1 MYKKVDK
8 LLIVALVLA
17 IVYHGS
23 ALLINLEKTYDAY
36 VHIFFAD
43 HYARSWF
50 EPWEYR
56 WYTGFPIT
64 SYPPLSH
71 QLIALFSFI
80 GGLKFGFFMA
90 ALMMLCF
97 FIVGIYRFAE
107 LFVPKHSA
115 GYAAMFAVVA
125 SSIVQTIHIY
135 GQLPT
140 IFGISCL
147 MNALPEVYAYFRT
160 NERRRLITALSIL
173 GVTVAS
179 HHVTTIFGMVFFI
192 VPIVGTALLDEVG
205 VEDAPFFRIVFDL
218 ILLVFKKI
226 KQFLIFFPLVVCEM
240 IIIIFP
246 YWYWSKTDPITQVSI
261 PHGSRDSF
269 IEVASSGIMFFVI
282 PLGFSLLMLPYV
294 FKSLYTRRNILFGL
308 SFSMLMLLGTGGTTP
323 LPIILLGKNA
333 FNILTLDRF
342 TFWASVIA
350 IPFIGDFFRRLFEGD
365 IQLYVVRKVG
375 KRGYYWVLAIPIC
388 LIGFQAMFITNF
400 HKAQA
405 LQPPTVDI
413 IPIVKFLETDQHDRW
428 RFMTLGFGDQMAWL
442 SAQTTALSIDG
453 NYHSARRVPEL
464 TVEPIERIE
473 NCKFKGIQGIGSLQ
487 QFLTI
492 SEKYHLKFIFSNDK
506 FYDPILYFSGWERL
520 QRMDNGIM
528 IWQKPDVPTLPSF
541 LPKKDMPQFQK
552 IMWGVLPL
560 TAFFTLIIVII
571 TFRKKYLLNFFEERQ
586 NNAFK
591 PQDSWMIIVW
601 SFVVLLFFSYFWIK
615 SLLYT
620 PHKDPD
626 TLLKSYYHDLD
637 FKLFKEA
644 FALFTPSTLTF
655 DNYILQLSVKDGLL
669 ASYGKLE
676 GIEIMIK
683 ERFPH
688 KLKVIVKNTW
698 TTPLEVYT
706 VENPHTLIEKDGKWF
721 IVPPEFDKTL
731 APDEHLEKGILALH
745 SQGKRKITTANTEHD
760 DVLDRPEVHILS
772 AKLLQVGKEYVVVG
786 EIQNVDHLP
795 AHLTIQA
802 QLFDKY
808 NVKLVEYNAKYT
820 TNHKV
825 LPKEIVPFR
834 IEFEQTAWVKQEDV
848 NPMKFNPT
856 EFTAFEF
863 RHKPTNFKILARAVV
878 ADKDLYRDIG
888 IEQLSINKQL
898 SGDVI
903 NHGTDE
909 VSVPQ
914 LLTTFYDLDGS
925 VRWVDHYFLRD
936 AVRPQ
941 AKEHFSIPIP
951 AIEKSKVLVSATEK
965 DFFINGLPQ
974 TSLEPNYLNT
984 GRFDIIPQPNGK
996 GFYRIIV
1003 NSYIGNPTIY

>member
-8 LLIVALVLA
+8 LLLIALVLA

-71 QLIALFSFI
+71 QLIALFSFV
-80 GGLKFGFFMA
+80 GGLKFGFFAA

-97 FIVGIYRFAE
+97 FIVGVYRFSE
-107 LFVPKHSA
+107 LFVPKRSA

-205 VEDAPFFRIVFDL
+205 VENAPFFRIVFDL
-218 ILLVFKKI
+218 ILLVFKKL
-226 KQFLIFFPLVVCEM
+226 KQFLIFFPLVIFE
-240 IIIIFP
+240 IIVIIFP

-294 FKSLYTRRNILFGL
+294 FKSLYTRRNILVGL
-308 SFSMLMLLGTGGTTP
+308 SFSMLLLLGTGGTTP
-323 LPIILLGKNA
+323 LPILILGKNA

-342 TFWASVIA
+342 TFWASVLA
-350 IPFIGDFFRRLFEGD
+350 IPFIGDFFRRLIEGD
-365 IQLYVVRKVG
+365 IRLYLVRKSG
-375 KRGYYWVLAIPIC
+375 KIGYYWALAVPIVLV
-388 LIGFQAMFITNF
+388 GFQAVFITNF

-413 IPIVKFLETDQHDRW
+413 VPIIKFLETDQHDRW

-473 NCKFKGIQGIGSLQ
+473 NSKFKGIQGIGSLQ

-520 QRMDNGIM
+520 QRLDNGIM
-528 IWQKPDVPTLPSF
+528 IWQKPDVPTLPSY
-541 LPKKDMPQFQK
+541 LPKRDMPKFQK

-560 TAFFTLIIVII
+560 TAFFTLLSVII
-571 TFRKKYLLNFFEERQ
+571 TFRKKYLLNFFEERE
-586 NNAFK
+586 NDTFR
-591 PQDSWMIIVW
+591 PHDSWVIIVW
-601 SFVVLLFFSYFWIK
+601 SFIVLFFFSYFIIK
-615 SLLYT
+615 SWLY
-620 PHKDPD
+620 DPQKKPE
-626 TLLKSYYHDLD
+626 TLLETYYHDLD

-644 FALFTPSTLTF
+644 FGLFVPGPLTF

-676 GIEIMIK
+676 AIQIKIK

-688 KLKVIVKNTW
+688 KLKVIVKSNW
-698 TTPLEVYT
+698 TTPLVVYT
-706 VENPHTLIEKDGKWF
+706 IENPHTLIEKEGKWF

-745 SQGKRKITTANTEHD
+745 SQGKRKITTASTEHD
-760 DVLDRPEVHILS
+760 DVLDRPECHILS
-772 AKLLQVGKEYVVVG
+772 AKLIRYGKEYVVVG
-786 EIQNVDHLP
+786 ELQNVDHLP
-795 AHLTIQA
+795 AHVTIQA
-802 QLFDKY
+802 QLYDKY
-808 NVKLVEYNAKYT
+808 QIKLVEYNAKYI

-834 IEFEQTAWVKQEDV
+834 IEFEETAWVKQEDV

-863 RHKPTNFKILARAVV
+863 RHKPTSLKILLRAVV

-888 IEQLSINKQL
+888 IEELSMNKTIT
-898 SGDVI
+898 GDVV

-909 VSVPQ
+909 VSVPA
-914 LLTTFYDLDGS
+914 LLSTFYDPDGS
-925 VRWVDHYFLRD
+925 VRWVDNYFLKD
-936 AVRPQ
+936 AIRPQ
-941 AKEHFSIPIP
+941 AKEHFSINLPPIT
-951 AIEKSKVLVSATEK
+951 KTNVLTSATEK

-974 TSLEPNYLNT
+974 TSLAPNYLN
-984 GRFDIIPQPNGK
+984 RNRQDIIPQENGK

>member
-1 MYKKVDK
+1 
-8 LLIVALVLA
+8 
-17 IVYHGS
+17 
-23 ALLINLEKTYDAY
+23 
-36 VHIFFAD
+36 
-43 HYARSWF
+43 
-50 EPWEYR
+50 
-56 WYTGFPIT
+56 
-64 SYPPLSH
+64 
-71 QLIALFSFI
+71 
-80 GGLKFGFFMA
+80 
-90 ALMMLCF
+90 
-97 FIVGIYRFAE
+97 
-107 LFVPKHSA
+107 
-115 GYAAMFAVVA
+115 
-125 SSIVQTIHIY
+125 
-135 GQLPT
+135 
-140 IFGISCL
+140 
-147 MNALPEVYAYFRT
+147 
-160 NERRRLITALSIL
+160 
-173 GVTVAS
+173 
-179 HHVTTIFGMVFFI
+179 
-192 VPIVGTALLDEVG
+192 
-205 VEDAPFFRIVFDL
+205 
-218 ILLVFKKI
+218 
-226 KQFLIFFPLVVCEM
+226 
-240 IIIIFP
+240 
-246 YWYWSKTDPITQVSI
+246 
-261 PHGSRDSF
+261 
-269 IEVASSGIMFFVI
+269 
-282 PLGFSLLMLPYV
+282 
-294 FKSLYTRRNILFGL
+294 
-308 SFSMLMLLGTGGTTP
+308 
-323 LPIILLGKNA
+323 
-333 FNILTLDRF
+333 
-342 TFWASVIA
+342 
-350 IPFIGDFFRRLFEGD
+350 
-365 IQLYVVRKVG
+365 
-375 KRGYYWVLAIPIC
+375 
-388 LIGFQAMFITNF
+388 
-400 HKAQA
+400 
-405 LQPPTVDI
+405 
-413 IPIVKFLETDQHDRW
+413 
-428 RFMTLGFGDQMAWL
+428 
-442 SAQTTALSIDG
+442 
-453 NYHSARRVPEL
+453 
-464 TVEPIERIE
+464 
-473 NCKFKGIQGIGSLQ
+473 
-487 QFLTI
+487 
-492 SEKYHLKFIFSNDK
+492 
-506 FYDPILYFSGWERL
+506 
-520 QRMDNGIM
+520 
-528 IWQKPDVPTLPSF
+528 VPTLPSF

-644 FALFTPSTLTF
+644 FALFTPSALTF

-676 GIEIMIK
+676 GIEIKIK

-721 IVPPEFDKTL
+721 IVPPEFDKSL

-795 AHLTIQA
+795 AHITIQA

-914 LLTTFYDLDGS
+914 LLTTFYDPDGS

>member
-97 FIVGIYRFAE
+97 FIVGVYRFAE
-107 LFVPKHSA
+107 IFVPKRSA

-179 HHVTTIFGMVFFI
+179 HHVTTVFGMGFFI
-192 VPIVGTALLDEVG
+192 IPVIGTALLDEVG

-226 KQFLIFFPLVVCEM
+226 KQFLIFFPLVLCEM

-323 LPIILLGKNA
+323 LPILILGKNA

-375 KRGYYWVLAIPIC
+375 KMGYYWVLAVPIC
-388 LIGFQAMFITNF
+388 LIGFQSIFITNF

-413 IPIVKFLETDQHDRW
+413 VPIIKFLETDQHDRW

-591 PQDSWMIIVW
+591 PQDSWIIILW
-601 SFVVLLFFSYFWIK
+601 SVIVLLFFSYFWIK

-644 FALFTPSTLTF
+644 FELFSPSALTF

-676 GIEIMIK
+676 GIEIKIK

-721 IVPPEFDKTL
+721 ILPPEFDKTL

-760 DVLDRPEVHILS
+760 DILDRPEVHILS
-772 AKLLQVGKEYVVVG
+772 AKLLQVDKEYVVVG
-786 EIQNVDHLP
+786 ELQNVDHLP

-888 IEQLSINKQL
+888 IEQLSINKKL

-914 LLTTFYDLDGS
+914 LLTTFYDPDGS

-941 AKEHFSIPIP
+941 AKEHFSIAIP